1 MSYNLA
7 LRDWKE
13 LSEAASKEY
22 DPKKLMELVTEL
34 NEVLRQREDR
44 FREGTQS
51 DPPADYR

>member
-7 LRDWKE
+7 PRDWKE